1 MIYDYYERKHE
12 RSGESMRACW
22 YSFIGFVLFL
32 LLAACF
38 SSCTTT
44 KVVEVDKVH
53 DVHHYHTD
61 TISKHDSIHT
71 EKETIVMQLDSV
83 AMAQYGIQLK
93 SAERAWLVKTKE
105 LELQIQKLME
115 ISATKDSVHDSIP
128 VPYPVERLIEKQLSW
143 WQKTQMIAGDILL
156 AVIFGLLC
164 FGGWKLL
171 RKLSII

>member
-1 MIYDYYERKHE
+1 MIHDYYERKHE
-12 RSGESMRACW
+12 RSGESVRACW

-44 KVVEVDKVH
+44 KIIEVQTVTH
-53 DVHHYHTD
+53 DTTYINKIQKDSVWL
-61 TISKHDSIHT
+61 HDSIHVK
-71 EKETIVMQLDSV
+71 EKGDSV
-83 AMAQYGIQLK
+83 IIEKWHTQWRDRLLIDTVYQSK
-93 SAERAWLVKTKE
+93 V
-105 LELQIQKLME
+105 
-115 ISATKDSVHDSIP
+115 DSIP

-143 WQKTQMIAGDILL
+143 WQKTQMIAGDVLL

-164 FGGWKLL
+164 FGVWKLF